1 MTFMTNLYLKIKS
14 EIYNYVMRW
23 NKMRSFSAFD
33 IIGPAMIGPSSS
45 HTAGAA
51 RLGKVAH
58 IIAGEKIIAVKFLL
72 HGSFAKTYKGHGTDR
87 ALVAGILGM
96 DPWDER
102 LRDSLEIAKS
112 NGLMVEFVEADLGD
126 RHPNTVKF
134 IMTKEDG
141 NKVEVIGSSIGG
153 GNIVI
158 TEVEGE
164 PLEFTGE
171 YPTLIVRHEDV
182 PGMVSKV
189 TTLLYEENVNIAFM
203 KVYRS
208 DKGAKATMIFETDN
222 LISNHVVDEIQ
233 EIAHISSIRVIS
245 PIAEA

>member
-1 MTFMTNLYLKIKS
+1 
-14 EIYNYVMRW
+14 MR
-23 NKMRSFSAFD
+23 NFSAFD

-51 RLGKVAH
+51 RLAKVAR
-58 IIAGEKIIAVKFLL
+58 IIAGGNIKSVKFFL
-72 HGSFAKTYKGHGTDR
+72 HGSFAKTYRGHGTDK

-102 LRDSLEIAKS
+102 LKNSMEIAKDL
-112 NGLMVEFVEADLGD
+112 GLSIDFIETDLGD

-134 IMTKEDG
+134 ELTRDDG
-141 NKVEVIGSSIGG
+141 NIIDVIGSSVGG
-153 GNIVI
+153 GNIII
-158 TEVEGE
+158 TEIDGD

-171 YPTLIVRHEDV
+171 YPTLIIRHEDV

-189 TTLLYEENVNIAFM
+189 TAQLYDEGINIAFM

-208 DKGAKATMIFETDN
+208 DKGSKATMIFETDN
-222 LISNHVVDEIQ
+222 KVTEKIVEKISKL
-233 EIAHISSIRVIS
+233 AHISNIRIIN
-245 PIAEA
+245 PITEV